1 MAVFMQLQKAS
12 SQLFERFLPQ
22 KLFVRYKFRNKVA
35 IRRNKKRKEDM
46 SWAAELL
53 NYRNNVANKQHEPSP
68 LHLVTKIKP
77 MYGRPK
83 SEKET
88 LISLGFTKDSDHK
101 GPKSVILK
109 NTPCVNNQLMAVKHL
124 LRITPITFPYGVPKS
139 EEELEHSCLNDN
151 GEFVIV
157 KNVTPRNEL
166 EMLQVAPKTP
176 TVWDMDSETIKKH
189 TDKIK
194 EDKSLHEEFF
204 TVDPVYK
211 MNQDGK
217 EFRYFGDKSDNGIKH
232 FNERINHTDGSK
244 TD

>member
-1 MAVFMQLQKAS
+1 MLLLCLQ
-12 SQLFERFLPQ
+12 
-22 KLFVRYKFRNKVA
+22 
-35 IRRNKKRKEDM
+35 
-46 SWAAELL
+46 
-53 NYRNNVANKQHEPSP
+53 
-68 LHLVTKIKP
+68 
-77 MYGRPK
+77 
-83 SEKET
+83 
-88 LISLGFTKDSDHK
+88 SDHK

-109 NTPCVNNQLMAVKHL
+109 NTPCVNNQLMTVKHL
-124 LRITPITFPYGVPKS
+124 LRITPITFPYGIPKS
-139 EEELEHSCLNDN
+139 EEDLEHSCLNDN

-176 TVWDMDSETIKKH
+176 TVWDMDSNTIKKH

>member
-1 MAVFMQLQKAS
+1 MLFQIVYPNRTFDIFILKLFVLPILIVLYYFILHKWLIEYLQAS

-88 LISLGFTKDSDHK
+88 LISLGFTKDVSRIFL
-101 GPKSVILK
+101 SFFMYNLLK
-109 NTPCVNNQLMAVKHL
+109 RKLKLNQ
-124 LRITPITFPYGVPKS
+124 
-139 EEELEHSCLNDN
+139 
-151 GEFVIV
+151 
-157 KNVTPRNEL
+157 
-166 EMLQVAPKTP
+166 
-176 TVWDMDSETIKKH
+176 
-189 TDKIK
+189 
-194 EDKSLHEEFF
+194 
-204 TVDPVYK
+204 
-211 MNQDGK
+211 
-217 EFRYFGDKSDNGIKH
+217 
-232 FNERINHTDGSK
+232 
-244 TD
+244 